1 MDDNNNSE
9 PFVAIVNGAAG
20 GGRCRSRADVA
31 LDRLRDHGLEL
42 EVHFTHAAGH
52 ATELAAEAWERGARH
67 FLAFGGDGTSY
78 EVVNGLF
85 PRASADDKPV
95 LGILP
100 LGTGNSFLRDF
111 GITSEEAAFDA
122 LSSRR
127 RRAVDVIE
135 VRHKDGVL
143 HYINILGLGFTAAAG
158 GLMNRRF
165 KALGSAGYVAAVCI
179 EVIRL
184 KHPVD
189 AIRLDGGDVDE
200 RPAVFLSFSNS
211 RYTGGTMMMAPDADP
226 TDGEVDVIRA
236 GGLSRRGLLG
246 TFPRIFTGTHVD
258 HPDVEQCRSKRVEF
272 VDPREQDV
280 MVDGE
285 VMRLCIESIEVL
297 PGALELMA

>member
-1 MDDNNNSE
+1 MDEEIMSE
-9 PFVAIVNGAAG
+9 PVIAIVNGAAG
-20 GGRCRSRADVA
+20 GGRCRSRADLA
-31 LDRLRDHGLEL
+31 LDRLREHGFEL

-52 ATELAAEAWERGARH
+52 ATELAADAWERGARR
-67 FLAFGGDGTSY
+67 FLVFGGDGTSY

-85 PRASADDKPV
+85 PRAVGDDKPV

-122 LSSRR
+122 LTSGRQRS
-127 RRAVDVIE
+127 VDVVE
-135 VRHKDGVL
+135 VRHADGVL

-165 KALGSAGYVAAVCI
+165 KALGNAGYVAAVLV
-179 EVIRL
+179 EVMRL

-200 RPAVFLSFSNS
+200 RAAVFLSFCNS

-226 TDGEVDVIRA
+226 ADGEVDVIRA
-236 GGLSRRGLLG
+236 GALNRRGLLG
-246 TFPRIFTGTHVD
+246 AFPRIFTGTHVD
-258 HPDVEQCRSKRVEF
+258 HADVEQCRAKRVDF
-272 VDPREQDV
+272 VAPREQDV
-280 MVDGE
+280 MIDGE
-285 VMRLCIESIEVL
+285 VMRLSIESIEVL
-297 PGALELMA
+297 PGALGLMA

>member
-1 MDDNNNSE
+1 MSE
-9 PFVAIVNGAAG
+9 PIIAIINGAAG
-20 GGRCRSRADVA
+20 KGRCRSRADLA
-31 LDRLRDHGLEL
+31 LDRLREHGFEL

-52 ATELAAEAWERGARH
+52 ATELAADAWERGARR
-67 FLAFGGDGTSY
+67 FLVFGGDGTSY

-85 PRASADDKPV
+85 PRAVGDDKPV

-122 LSSRR
+122 LTSGRQRS
-127 RRAVDVIE
+127 VDVVE
-135 VRHKDGVL
+135 VRHADGVL

-165 KALGSAGYVAAVCI
+165 KALGNAGYVAAVLV
-179 EVIRL
+179 EVMRL

-200 RPAVFLSFSNS
+200 RAAVFLSFCNS

-226 TDGEVDVIRA
+226 ADGEVDVIRA
-236 GGLSRRGLLG
+236 GALNRRGLLG
-246 TFPRIFTGTHVD
+246 AFPRIFTGTHVD
-258 HPDVEQCRSKRVEF
+258 HADVEQCRAKRVDF
-272 VDPREQDV
+272 VAPREQDV
-280 MVDGE
+280 MIDGE
-285 VMRLCIESIEVL
+285 VMRLSIESIEVL
-297 PGALELMA
+297 PGALGLMA